1 MASQVAAW
9 DLMARDDT
17 AGLQALFKQRQAT
30 AQNVIGDLGKLQ
42 RQLADL
48 GGPKPTHVVSVTVPA
63 GAKEGESIEAKAS
76 DGSTVRI
83 TVPAGTAPGATLHV
97 RVPVALP
104 PPVDPTVPVAQGTPV
119 VTTTAEPVEP
129 AK

>member
-1 MASQVAAW
+1 MTLHRTLS
-9 DLMARDDT
+9 LSL
-17 AGLQALFKQRQAT
+17 GY
-30 AQNVIGDLGKLQ
+30 VIGGLRKLQ

-48 GGPKPTHVVSVTVPA
+48 GGPKPTHGVSVTVPA
-63 GAKEGESIEAKAS
+63 RAKEGESIEAKAS

-119 VTTTAEPVEP
+119 VTTTAEP

>member
-1 MASQVAAW
+1 MAVSLPRRSTEPGRPRHRRGAP
-9 DLMARDDT
+9 
-17 AGLQALFKQRQAT
+17 GALVDSTQ
-30 AQNVIGDLGKLQ
+30 VIGDLGKLQ

-48 GGPKPTHVVSVTVPA
+48 GGPKPTHVVSVTVPV

-104 PPVDPTVPVAQGTPV
+104 PPVAQGTPV